1 MEAGWLR
8 PMTSVTPQQCPLA
21 LQLMDFCT
29 SLPLTISGHTAH
41 ASLIAFGVDLRM

>member
-21 LQLMDFCT
+21 PQLMDFCT
-29 SLPLTISGHTAH
+29 SLQLAISGHRAH
-41 ASLIAFGVDLRM
+41 VSLIALGVDLRM